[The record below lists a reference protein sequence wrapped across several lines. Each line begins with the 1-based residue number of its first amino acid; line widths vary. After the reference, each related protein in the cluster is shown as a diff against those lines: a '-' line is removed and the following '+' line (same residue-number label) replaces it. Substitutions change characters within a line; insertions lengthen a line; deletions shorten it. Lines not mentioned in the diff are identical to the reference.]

1 MIERPPLLVFGALP
15 PARSGTADYLHEQ
28 RQHLAERWKLT
39 VVVGNESKVPAAVDC
54 DVLSYREYQ
63 KKEHHFADVPRLIHL
78 ANNPFH
84 SHSFQEAK
92 KPGGILLLHEFSM
105 HHLLT
110 ETTLAYGNSKRYTE
124 ELSDCESEGD
134 VISELRKQGVWSGIE
149 QFLYPAIESRLRI
162 AAGVIGHSKWILD
175 RVQDVAP
182 DLPIAHIPH
191 HFCEP
196 PTLDAM
202 ACREKFGMQSDELAV
217 VSLGFVTPAKCIEQT
232 IHALSDIRDRV
243 PRFRYWIFGEMRH
256 PAQVRRA
263 VKRCG
268 MSDLVVEKGY
278 LSPSDFQAAIQ
289 ASDLVIN
296 LRYPTVGES
305 SGTMTRAMG
314 LGKPVVVYRHGSF
327 AEPPRDAV
335 IGVPLDTFDTT
346 GLSESCCHAL
356 TDSAYRE
363 AVGTRAMQ
371 WVSSTKPVD
380 SVESQ
385 STFIDQCHLNRGM
398 ALWK

>member
-1 MIERPPLLVFGALP
+1 MIVRPPLLVFGALP
-15 PARSGTADYLHEQ
+15 PARSGTADYLDEQ
-28 RQHLAERWKLT
+28 IQHLAERWKLT
-39 VVVGNESKVPAAVDC
+39 VVIGDESKVSSVIDCAV
-54 DVLSYREYQ
+54 LNYRQY
-63 KKEHHFADVPRLIHL
+63 KKSEHEFVGVPRLIHL

-84 SHSFQEAK
+84 AHSFQEAK
-92 KPGGILLLHEFSM
+92 RPGAILLLHEFSM

-124 ELSDCESEGD
+124 ELADCESEGTA
-134 VISELRKQGVWSGIE
+134 ISELRKQGVWSGIE

-162 AAGVIGHSKWILD
+162 AAGVIGHSKWIID
-175 RVQDVAP
+175 RVQDVVP
-182 DLPIAHIPH
+182 TLPTAHIPH
-191 HFCEP
+191 HFSEP
-196 PTLDAM
+196 ASLNKM
-202 ACREKFGMQSDELAV
+202 ECREKFGMGSDELAV
-217 VSLGFVTPAKCIEQT
+217 ISIGFVTPAKCIEQT
-232 IHALSDIRDRV
+232 IHALSDIRGRV
-243 PRFRYWIFGEMRH
+243 PRFKYWIFGEMRH
-256 PAQVRRA
+256 PAPVRRA
-263 VKRCG
+263 VKQCG

-278 LSPSDFQAAIQ
+278 LSPSDFYAAIQ

-327 AEPPRDAV
+327 ADPPRDAV

-346 GLSESCCHAL
+346 GLSDSCCQAL
-356 TDSAYRE
+356 MDSDHRQE
-363 AVGTRAMQ
+363 VGNRARQ
-371 WVSSTKPVD
+371 WVCSTKPID

-385 STFIDQCHLNRGM
+385 SNFIDQCHLNRGM

>member
-1 MIERPPLLVFGALP
+1 MIKRSPLLVFGALP
-15 PARSGTADYLHEQ
+15 PARSGTADYLDEQ
-28 RQHLAERWKLT
+28 LEHLAGRWKLT
-39 VVVGNESKVPAAVDC
+39 VVVGDESKVPAASDC
-54 DVLSYREYQ
+54 EVLSYRAYQ
-63 KKEHHFADVPRLIHL
+63 KTRSNFVGVPRLIHL

-84 SHSFQEAK
+84 AHAFQEAER
-92 KPGGILLLHEFSM
+92 PGAILLLHEFSM

-110 ETTLAYGNSKRYTE
+110 ETTLAYGNSVRYAE
-124 ELSDCESEGD
+124 ELAKCDSNGR

-149 QFLYPAIESRLRI
+149 QFLYPAIESRLRG

-175 RVQDVAP
+175 RVQIAAP
-182 DLPIAHIPH
+182 NLPTAHIPH
-191 HFCEP
+191 HFSAPKPVDTNE
-196 PTLDAM
+196 
-202 ACREKFGMQSDELAV
+202 CRSTFGMPPDELAV
-217 VSLGFVTPAKCIEQT
+217 VSLGFVTPAKCIEQI

-243 PRFRYWIFGEMRH
+243 PRFKYWIFGEMRH

-263 VKRCG
+263 IKQCG

-278 LSPSDFQAAIQ
+278 LSSEDFQAAIQ

-327 AEPPRDAV
+327 AEPPKDTV

-356 TDSAYRE
+356 TDSGHRQ
-363 AVGTRAMQ
+363 AVGSRAKH
-371 WVSSTKPVD
+371 WVCSTSPSD

-385 STFIDQCHLNRGM
+385 SNFIDQCHLNRGM

>member
-1 MIERPPLLVFGALP
+1 MIVRPPLLVFGALP
-15 PARSGTADYLHEQ
+15 PARSGTADYLDEQ
-28 RQHLAERWKLT
+28 LQHLAERWKLI
-39 VVVGNESKVPAAVDC
+39 VVIGDESKATSALHC
-54 DVLSYREYQ
+54 DVLRYREY
-63 KKEHHFADVPRLIHL
+63 KKKRHDFVDIPRLIHL

-84 SHSFQEAK
+84 AHSFQEAK
-92 KPGGILLLHEFSM
+92 RPGAILLLHEFSM

-110 ETTLAYGNSKRYTE
+110 ETTLAYGNSKGYTE
-124 ELSDCESEGD
+124 ELVDCESEGTA
-134 VISELRKQGVWSGIE
+134 ISELRKQGVWSGIE

-175 RVQDVAP
+175 RVQDVVP
-182 DLPIAHIPH
+182 KLPTAHIPH
-191 HFCEP
+191 HFSEP
-196 PTLDAM
+196 ASLNTTE
-202 ACREKFGMQSDELAV
+202 CREKFGMRSDELAV
-217 VSLGFVTPAKCIEQT
+217 ISLGFVTPAKCIEQS

-243 PRFRYWIFGEMRH
+243 PRFKYWIFGEMRH
-256 PAQVRRA
+256 PSQVRRA
-263 VKRCG
+263 VKQYG

-278 LSPSDFQAAIQ
+278 LSPSDFHAAIQ

-327 AEPPRDAV
+327 AEPPTDAV

-356 TDSAYRE
+356 TDSDHRQK
-363 AVGTRAMQ
+363 VGTRAKQ
-371 WVSSTKPVD
+371 WVCSTRPID

-385 STFIDQCHLNRGM
+385 SNFIDQCHLNRGM
-398 ALWK
+398 DLWK